1 MTTEE
6 IRQLLQ
12 ASPFR
17 PFTAYLASEKAVTVR
32 HPDFAVLTP
41 KGRTL
46 ILLHTDDEAV
56 DILDVPLI
64 ARVELHDPFKT
75 PT

>member
-6 IRQLLQ
+6 LKQLLR

-17 PFTAYLASEKAVTVR
+17 PFTAYLASEKAFTVR

-46 ILLHTDDEAV
+46 ILLHTEDEAV
-56 DILDVPLI
+56 DLLDVPLI
-64 ARVELHDPFKT
+64 ARVEVHDPNKA
-75 PT
+75 PA

>member
-6 IRQLLQ
+6 LRPLLQ

-17 PFTAYLASEKAVTVR
+17 PFTAYLASEQAFTVR
-32 HPDFAVLTP
+32 HPEFAVLTP

-56 DILDVPLI
+56 DLLDVSLI
-64 ARVELHDPFKT
+64 ARVEVHDPT
-75 PT
+75 QAPA